1 MKTYVKLI
9 RIDLMLALRDKSV
22 LFFNYL
28 FPLFFF
34 FAFAA
39 LMDVAF
45 VVSMVLTL
53 GILGNGLFGAGMRLV
68 QERDNNILRRFKVAP
83 ISPTPILVAST
94 VTGWLLYL
102 PAVVLVLGL
111 SLLYGMPL
119 PDRLWDLFLI
129 ISIGLFAF
137 RSIGLIL
144 ASVANSVQ
152 EVNIL
157 IQLFYVPM
165 LFLSG
170 ALFPLT
176 FLPAW
181 LQMFAQYIPATY
193 LTIGIQGVL
202 LKGEGILE
210 NLVPALALGLTLL
223 LGLFISGKLF
233 RWEKEEKVRMA
244 SKLWVAAVLAPFLL
258 MGTYQLYSQEQIR
271 KAKILYR
278 SMQRADVVLIR
289 GARIFVGDGEVIES
303 GSVLIREGRISRVFP
318 DERPEAGEY
327 QASLLEAPGK
337 TLLPGLIDAHVHLL
351 SPGLISGTAEA
362 MEFEDLMRRSLASH
376 LYCGVTG
383 VHSFADP
390 VATAVSLRGMIE
402 DGEFLGAELF
412 VSGPMFTTEGGH
424 GAKAFD
430 ALPEALR
437 TIALREFLRLPATPA
452 EARQQVRSLHA
463 QGVDSIKAVLDAG
476 WSETLMNRMD
486 LSILTAVSEEAAS
499 LGLPLMVHTGDARDV
514 EDAVAANA
522 TVIEHGSSRNQI
534 PESTFGAMRSRRVR
548 YNPTLSVLEAVVGL
562 GQGDDSLLRRSLALQ
577 VADRS
582 MLEATR
588 VGMRTELE
596 EPVRAAIAAGD
607 VLTQGKENLNRAF
620 ESGVRLVAGSDA
632 GNLFV
637 LHGPSLHREL
647 QLWVEAG
654 IPPREALRAATSE
667 AAQLLGAGDRIGLI
681 RPGYEATLLLVD
693 GDPTTEIS
701 ATERI
706 SDVFF
711 KGERVNRSALFKQ

>member
-39 LMDVAF
+39 LMDVTF

-83 ISPTPILVAST
+83 ISPTPILVASV

-111 SLLYGMPL
+111 SLLYGMAL
-119 PDRLWDLFLI
+119 PDRLLDLFLI
-129 ISIGLFAF
+129 VTIGLFAF

-202 LKGEGILE
+202 LKGEGFLE
-210 NLVPALALGLTLL
+210 NLVPALGLALTLL
-223 LGLFISGKLF
+223 LGLFISAKLF

-244 SKLWVAAVLAPFLL
+244 SKLWVVAVLAPFIL

-278 SMQRADVVLIR
+278 SIQRSDVVLIR
-289 GARIFVGDGEVIES
+289 GPRIFVGDGEIIES

-318 DERPEAGEY
+318 DERPEPGDY

-337 TLLPGLIDAHVHLL
+337 TLLPGLIDNHVHLL
-351 SPGLISGTAEA
+351 SPGLIPEVDGTGQL
-362 MEFEDLMRRSLASH
+362 EDLMKRSLASH
-376 LYCGVTG
+376 LYCGVTA

-390 VATAVSLRGMIE
+390 LAAAVTLRGMIE
-402 DGEFLGAELF
+402 TGEFLGAELF
-412 VSGPMFTTEGGH
+412 VGGPIFTTEGGH

-437 TIALREFLRLPATPA
+437 QFAMGEFLRTPATTA

-463 QGVDSIKAVLDAG
+463 QEVDSIKAVLDAG
-476 WSETLMNRMD
+476 WAESLMNRMD
-486 LSILTAVSEEAAS
+486 LSILTALSEEAAS

-514 EDAVAANA
+514 EDAVAADA
-522 TVIEHGSSRNQI
+522 TAVEHGSSRNQI
-534 PESTFGAMRSRRVR
+534 PQSTFEAMRHRQVR

-562 GQGDDSLLRRSLALQ
+562 ARSDDSQLRRSLALQ

-588 VGMRTELE
+588 AGMKTGLKEA
-596 EPVRAAIAAGD
+596 VQTAISAGD
-607 VLTQGKENLNRAF
+607 VLTQGKENLKSAYQ
-620 ESGVRLVAGSDA
+620 SGVRLVAGSDA

-654 IPPREALRAATSE
+654 IPPQEALRAATSE
-667 AAQLLGAGDRIGLI
+667 TAQMLGVGDRIGLI

-693 GDPTTEIS
+693 GDPTTDIS

-711 KGERVNRSALFKQ
+711 KGERVNRSALLKQ